1 MKKVILKPSK
11 EKSLLRK
18 HPWIFSGAIKKIE
31 DGIKDGDIV
40 EVFTNKENYIA
51 TGHYNEGNISVRI
64 FDFNQTKIDEKYWKL
79 KIEKA
84 YNQRLKTVKIDSEN
98 NVFRLIH
105 AEGDHLPGFIC
116 DIYNKVAVFQFHSIG
131 MWKHREIFTKIILE
145 LLPLDTIYDKSEKT

>member
-40 EVFTNKENYIA
+40 EVFTNKEKYIA

-84 YNQRLKTVKIDSEN
+84 TNTI
-98 NVFRLIH
+98 
-105 AEGDHLPGFIC
+105 
-116 DIYNKVAVFQFHSIG
+116 
-131 MWKHREIFTKIILE
+131 KIIL
-145 LLPLDTIYDKSEKT
+145 P